1 MSISATLSTVERIL
15 GFAGPLLATVAG
27 EEHSGTVD
35 KVLDGVE
42 TAIRFAR
49 MGISGA
55 EDFSEEL
62 EAIATELEALQATG
76 GPGEADFDAAADRIS
91 AKTASLRAAVEARKA
106 SEA

>member
-1 MSISATLSTVERIL
+1 MSLIATLTTVERIL
-15 GFAGPLLATVAG
+15 GFAGPLLAAMVG
-27 EEHSGTVD
+27 EEQSGTVD

-62 EAIATELEALQATG
+62 EAIAAELEALQATG
-76 GPGEADFDAAADRIS
+76 GPGEAEFDAAADRIAS
-91 AKTASLRAAVEARKA
+91 KTAALRAAVDARKA
-106 SEA
+106 IEG

>member
-1 MSISATLSTVERIL
+1 MSITATLGTVERIL
-15 GFAGPLLATVAG
+15 GFAGPLLATMVG

-62 EAIATELEALQATG
+62 EAIANELETLQAAG
-76 GPGEADFDAAADRIS
+76 GPGEADFDATADRIA
-91 AKTASLRAAVEARKA
+91 AKTSALRAAVEARKA
-106 SEA
+106 AQG